1 MHTDGG
7 YGSEGLDEK
16 MEKHKITHVTTAVK
30 GRKSEVGITITQNP
44 ENENGYTVKCPVQS
58 IGSSPTKKRH
68 KAYFEIEKCNTCPL
82 KDKCNILKNKG
93 KFYFSHSDYLRNER
107 NKNILKIPEQRRKI
121 RPNVEATM
129 QEFKT
134 KTKNGKLKVRGVFK
148 ASLFAYSM
156 GISINFGRIYRF
168 LVEKGINFIDILE
181 KLGIYLFDFVFLCFS
196 SQNIGNRIKSNYNLA
211 NI

>member
-1 MHTDGG
+1 MQGLPNLQKV
-7 YGSEGLDEK
+7 EG
-16 MEKHKITHVTTAVK
+16 
-30 GRKSEVGITITQNP
+30 P
-44 ENENGYTVKCPVQS
+44 
-58 IGSSPTKKRH
+58 
-68 KAYFEIEKCNTCPL
+68 
-82 KDKCNILKNKG
+82 G
-93 KFYFSHSDYLRNER
+93 KL
-107 NKNILKIPEQRRKI
+107 
-121 RPNVEATM
+121 RPNIEATM

-196 SQNIGNRIKSNYNLA
+196 SQNIGNRIKNKIQKTWLFS
-211 NI
+211 